1 MQVREDTIRDVEEPN
16 PVKISPLEF
25 IATEEH
31 EAYLAIRRWRAYGNG
46 ILVKKGDELCAYPFG
61 GKKIPLVGCLRDDAS
76 YIGRSWHYEPYS
88 QGAVYYDFCRSIGHE
103 GMEIDSRTTI
113 TAYADT
119 GELTRLYGSQDD
131 CFHPQREWKAWKGGV
146 IVAERYSRQE
156 WEFTFHGKQNKN
168 KVLYRGKS
176 DSWRCYGSGIVVR
189 QGNAFIACTEEGKNI
204 TLAIRDNI
212 DTWCGYGKG
221 IIAEEG
227 HELRMFRENGGCL
240 QLFRLQERK
249 GRFQEEREK
258 WQYQPTHNGVIMCSG
273 EYSNKE
279 LALYTDNGE
288 RQTLYQGTID
298 GWDVYDRTA
307 VIERREEKHVSWV
320 GFKFHNEQ

>member
-1 MQVREDTIRDVEEPN
+1 MQVREDTGRDVEEPN

-31 EAYLAIRRWRAYGNG
+31 EAYLAIRKWRAYGNG

-76 YIGRSWHYEPYS
+76 SIGREWNYEPYS
-88 QGAVYYDFCRSIGHE
+88 RGAVYYDFCRSVGHE

-119 GELTRLYGSQDD
+119 GERTRLYGSQDD
-131 CFHPQREWKAWKGGV
+131 CFRPQREWKAWKGGV
-146 IVAERYSRQE
+146 IVAERCSRQE
-156 WEFTFHGKQNKN
+156 WEFTFHEKQK
-168 KVLYRGKS
+168 KSRVLYRGKS
-176 DSWRCYGSGIVVR
+176 DSWRCYGGGIVVR

-204 TLAIRDNI
+204 ALAVRDNI
-212 DTWCGYGKG
+212 DSWCGYGKG

-227 HELRMFRENGGCL
+227 RELRMFRENGGCL
-240 QLFRLQERK
+240 QLFRLQKEK
-249 GRFQEEREK
+249 GRWQEKR
-258 WQYQPTHNGVIMCSG
+258 QYKPCHQGIVICSTIKSSG
-273 EYSNKE
+273 SLPAQE
-279 LALYTDNGE
+279 LALFTDEGK
-288 RQTLYQGTID
+288 RQSLYQGTVD
-298 GWDVYDRTA
+298 SWDIYESTV

-320 GFKFHNEQ
+320 GFKFH